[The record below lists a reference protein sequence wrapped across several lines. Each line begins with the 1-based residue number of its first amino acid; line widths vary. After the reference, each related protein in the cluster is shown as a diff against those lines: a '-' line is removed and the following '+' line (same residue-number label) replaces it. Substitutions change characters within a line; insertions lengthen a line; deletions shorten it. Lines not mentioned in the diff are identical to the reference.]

1 MSESVIKGQAILGHI
16 ADSKGGNIKTACK
29 ALGINYNTG
38 RRCVAMA
45 RAEAGETTPIPSEID
60 GGTEAEQT
68 EADIEMMLEAILL
81 NQAISADID
90 PVDTHLALTIP
101 SRRPVAILLA
111 GCMQTGGRW
120 THHKMLRDKFGQM
133 LSHPGVYVGLFGD
146 EIDNFRSGSFAGA
159 RSVYD
164 QAIMPDKQKA
174 LWKLFMRQIGP
185 RTLWGMWSQHGAM
198 WDERDGH
205 NVIKD
210 TYREY
215 KIPYFDGMGYVTL
228 TVGSETYNLAVS
240 HEFPGSSMY
249 NKTHAQKR
257 ALWQR
262 FPNADAVIQA
272 DRHQYAVSEETA
284 YGHEVIA
291 GNRKSPF
298 VYLIQIGT
306 AKGGPDQYTIRGWE
320 RGVMEWPWLVLY
332 PDEHLIKVT
341 RHFEDVQLWLEGYE
355 NTERPALTV
364 IQGDR
369 AA

>member
-1 MSESVIKGQAILGHI
+1 MSESVIKGQDILAHI
-16 ADSKGGNIKTACK
+16 KKYGGNIKSACES
-29 ALGINYNTG
+29 LRLNYNTG

-45 RAEAGETTPIPSEID
+45 RAEAGETTPIPLEID
-60 GGTEAEQT
+60 GGTEPERI
-68 EADIEMMLEAILL
+68 EADIEMLLETILM
-81 NQAISADID
+81 NQAVSATID
-90 PVDTHLALTIP
+90 PVITHLEKTIDT
-101 SRRPVAILLA
+101 SRPVAILLA

-120 THHKMLRDKFGQM
+120 TFHKMLRDKFAQM
-133 LSHPGVYVGLFGD
+133 LSMPNVYVGLFGD
-146 EIDNFRSGSFAGA
+146 EIENFRSGSFAGA
-159 RSVYD
+159 RSVMD

-174 LWKLFMRQIGP
+174 LWKLFMQRIGP

-205 NVIKD
+205 NTIKD
-210 TYREY
+210 TYLAHG
-215 KIPYFDGMGYVTL
+215 IPYFDGMGYVKL

-249 NKTHAQKR
+249 NKTHPQKR

-284 YGHEVIA
+284 YGHEVLA

-332 PDEHLIKVT
+332 PNEHTIKVT
-341 RHFEDVQLWLEGYE
+341 RHFEDVVQWLETYKPQR
-355 NTERPALTV
+355 TALSLV
-364 IQGDR
+364 DQ
-369 AA
+369 AAA